1 MEVYMKKFFKWLF
14 TNWYGDKSPW
24 WANAVG
30 AILIIILLYLVL
42 R

>member
-1 MEVYMKKFFKWLF
+1 MKKFFKWLF
-14 TNWYGDKSPW
+14 TNWYGDKSSW

>member
-1 MEVYMKKFFKWLF
+1 MKKFFKWLF

-24 WANAVG
+24 WVNAVG